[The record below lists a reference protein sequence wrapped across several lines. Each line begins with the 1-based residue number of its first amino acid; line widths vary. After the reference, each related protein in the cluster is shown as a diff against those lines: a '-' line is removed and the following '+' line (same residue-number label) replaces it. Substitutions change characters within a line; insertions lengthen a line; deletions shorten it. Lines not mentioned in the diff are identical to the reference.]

1 MSGARWWRT
10 GWSLLSAA
18 VLALIVFGPLLAPYP
33 ATATVGPPFRPPG
46 GAHLLGTDVVGRDVL
61 SRVLHGGLPL
71 LSVSIAALAAAYAI
85 GLAVGLVAGLR
96 AGADRWLM
104 RPIDVLVV
112 IPWFLLLAVIAT
124 ALGAG
129 APAMVLTACL
139 AAAPWIARV
148 VRTCVHELAA
158 TGYVEAARGRREPLW
173 RIAVVEVLPN
183 LRAVLAAD
191 AGIRSA
197 GVISV
202 VAVGGFLGLGLRPPS
217 PDWALMITENRP
229 GFGVQPWSVLA
240 PALLVMLLVVP
251 VNMLGDR
258 ALGSPSRVRRA
269 SGTRTGCS
277 IDTGSADTDA
287 VRVDGL
293 TVRTDRGVP
302 VLTDIAFR
310 LPPGG
315 GLAVV
320 GPSGAGKTTLVSA
333 VLGALPPGWTATGS
347 VSIGVAGG
355 GARRVGFVPQDPATG
370 LNPALRIGAAIGEI
384 ARLRPRSPAE
394 RATTV
399 CAALRRVG
407 LPDDREFRGR
417 YPHQLSGGQQQRVL
431 LAMALL
437 DDPAV
442 VVLDEPTT
450 GLDRRT
456 RAELL
461 DTLVRLRRESG
472 TAFLVITHDL
482 PAVAPMA
489 DQVLELDH
497 GHVKSLACTPGFPG
511 APPEP
516 VARTRRRTVSAP
528 PILRAEDLTIGHR
541 GRPVA
546 AGLSF
551 DLAAGSCLAVTG
563 RSGTGKTTLART
575 VAGLHLPVRGHIRL
589 GAQPLPARVEAR
601 TAAHCGAIQL
611 VAQNPAG
618 SLNPSH
624 RVGTQIARPL
634 RLLRGM
640 DAARARAEA
649 GRLLAAVRL
658 DPEIA
663 RRRPGQLSGGQQ
675 QRVALARALAAAP
688 RVLICDEITASLDDD
703 SREVVVEL
711 LDRLRREGMSLL
723 LISHQESV
731 IDRLADDV
739 LDLGA
744 HPGERVRPA
753 ASGAPGLVTTAPEET
768 DHRRDGRHR
777 SDVPG

>member
-1 MSGARWWRT
+1 
-10 GWSLLSAA
+10 
-18 VLALIVFGPLLAPYP
+18 
-33 ATATVGPPFRPPG
+33 
-46 GAHLLGTDVVGRDVL
+46 
-61 SRVLHGGLPL
+61 
-71 LSVSIAALAAAYAI
+71 
-85 GLAVGLVAGLR
+85 
-96 AGADRWLM
+96 
-104 RPIDVLVV
+104 
-112 IPWFLLLAVIAT
+112 
-124 ALGAG
+124 
-129 APAMVLTACL
+129 
-139 AAAPWIARV
+139 RV

-489 DQVLELDH
+489 DQ
-497 GHVKSLACTPGFPG
+497 
-511 APPEP
+511 
-516 VARTRRRTVSAP
+516 
-528 PILRAEDLTIGHR
+528 
-541 GRPVA
+541 
-546 AGLSF
+546 
-551 DLAAGSCLAVTG
+551 
-563 RSGTGKTTLART
+563 
-575 VAGLHLPVRGHIRL
+575 
-589 GAQPLPARVEAR
+589 
-601 TAAHCGAIQL
+601 
-611 VAQNPAG
+611 
-618 SLNPSH
+618 
-624 RVGTQIARPL
+624 
-634 RLLRGM
+634 
-640 DAARARAEA
+640 
-649 GRLLAAVRL
+649 
-658 DPEIA
+658 
-663 RRRPGQLSGGQQ
+663 
-675 QRVALARALAAAP
+675 
-688 RVLICDEITASLDDD
+688 
-703 SREVVVEL
+703 
-711 LDRLRREGMSLL
+711 
-723 LISHQESV
+723 
-731 IDRLADDV
+731 
-739 LDLGA
+739 
-744 HPGERVRPA
+744 
-753 ASGAPGLVTTAPEET
+753 
-768 DHRRDGRHR
+768 
-777 SDVPG
+777 

>member
-1 MSGARWWRT
+1 HPAQLRQTPRRRPGHRGRHARGRTRHRRLGELRHHLAGLSGRGALSAAAAHGRRLCAVRGGRDSVRAVRAAGFGRGRGRTVAVRRGYADTGAVGRAACRTGARPACADPFPGLGGRCRPRRSRSVTGLRLAGVRWPVRPPRQQRGAGGGHPGAVDTAGDRPGSAGGIAAGVVARPGGERGGAGGGIGAAVRDRGALGGGGGAEPAPAARGVAGAARSERVAQPRGAGASGGVPAAGRRAASDSNGARPVRAGDRRALHPHRSPQRGAGRAAAGAARRAERPVGGGASAGRGSGRAGRRDRGGGDAVRVSGGERGDHRRDRRPRLPVRAVRGRGAGGLRSGRPPGRRSAGAVAEPARARDRHRGAVVSGARWGGPGR
-10 GWSLLSAA
+10 SLLSAA
-18 VLALIVFGPLLAPYP
+18 VLALLVFGPLLAPYP

-104 RPIDVLVV
+104 RPIDVLLV
-112 IPWFLLLAVIAT
+112 IPWFLLLAVVAT

-129 APAMVLTACL
+129 APAMVLTAGL

-394 RATTV
+394 RAPTV

-407 LPDDREFRGR
+407 LPDD
-417 YPHQLSGGQQQRVL
+417 
-431 LAMALL
+431 
-437 DDPAV
+437 
-442 VVLDEPTT
+442 
-450 GLDRRT
+450 
-456 RAELL
+456 
-461 DTLVRLRRESG
+461 
-472 TAFLVITHDL
+472 
-482 PAVAPMA
+482 
-489 DQVLELDH
+489 
-497 GHVKSLACTPGFPG
+497 
-511 APPEP
+511 
-516 VARTRRRTVSAP
+516 
-528 PILRAEDLTIGHR
+528 
-541 GRPVA
+541 
-546 AGLSF
+546 
-551 DLAAGSCLAVTG
+551 
-563 RSGTGKTTLART
+563 
-575 VAGLHLPVRGHIRL
+575 
-589 GAQPLPARVEAR
+589 
-601 TAAHCGAIQL
+601 
-611 VAQNPAG
+611 
-618 SLNPSH
+618 
-624 RVGTQIARPL
+624 
-634 RLLRGM
+634 
-640 DAARARAEA
+640 
-649 GRLLAAVRL
+649 
-658 DPEIA
+658 
-663 RRRPGQLSGGQQ
+663 
-675 QRVALARALAAAP
+675 
-688 RVLICDEITASLDDD
+688 
-703 SREVVVEL
+703 
-711 LDRLRREGMSLL
+711 
-723 LISHQESV
+723 
-731 IDRLADDV
+731 
-739 LDLGA
+739 
-744 HPGERVRPA
+744 
-753 ASGAPGLVTTAPEET
+753 
-768 DHRRDGRHR
+768 
-777 SDVPG
+777 